1 MSSEKPIRKV
11 TFEQLAQVVKQV
23 EKQVEQAKTEVEQEQ
38 DKGAKKEKK
47 KVYQEKRKIH
57 KKLKEDYLPRL
68 QKYESH
74 QETFGDRNSF
84 SKTDPDAT
92 FMRMKEDHMKNGQLK
107 AGYNVQVGTENQ
119 FIVGYSLHQIPTDTR
134 CFIPHLEKLKEAL
147 V

>member
-1 MSSEKPIRKV
+1 M
-11 TFEQLAQVVKQV
+11 
-23 EKQVEQAKTEVEQEQ
+23 
-38 DKGAKKEKK
+38 
-47 KVYQEKRKIH
+47 YQEKRKIH

-119 FIVGYSLHQIPTDTR
+119 FIVDTLFTKFRQIHVVSYR
-134 CFIPHLEKLKEAL
+134 IWRN
-147 V
+147 

>member
-1 MSSEKPIRKV
+1 M
-11 TFEQLAQVVKQV
+11 
-23 EKQVEQAKTEVEQEQ
+23 VEQVKTEVEQEQ

-57 KKLKEDYLPRL
+57 KKLKEDYLSRL

-84 SKTDPDAT
+84 SKTDPEAT
-92 FMRMKEDHMKNGQLK
+92 FMRMKEDPMKNSQLR

-119 FIVGYSLHQIPTDTR
+119 CIVGYSLH
-134 CFIPHLEKLKEAL
+134 
-147 V
+147 

>member
-57 KKLKEDYLPRL
+57 KKLKED
-68 QKYESH
+68 
-74 QETFGDRNSF
+74 
-84 SKTDPDAT
+84 
-92 FMRMKEDHMKNGQLK
+92 HMKNGQLK

-119 FIVGYSLHQIPTDTR
+119 FIVDTLFTKFRQIHVVSYR
-134 CFIPHLEKLKEAL
+134 IWRN
-147 V
+147 